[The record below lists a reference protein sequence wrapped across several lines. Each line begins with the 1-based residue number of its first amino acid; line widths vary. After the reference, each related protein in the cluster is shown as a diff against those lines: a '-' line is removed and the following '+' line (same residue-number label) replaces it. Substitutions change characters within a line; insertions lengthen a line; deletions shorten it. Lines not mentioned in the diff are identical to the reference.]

1 MRTGWNFPPP
11 SHLCTYGAMIIIIV
25 DIMIIMWGYNG
36 DHHMTRWSSFDNLVF
51 NMILIITYEDNMDGF
66 CPSHLPTSCVP
77 IQIWWSF
84 TTYYSMMII
93 VVTSYWSS
101 GQVGLDGMFES
112 QFTCCP
118 THFSPNMTF
127 ATQLLLKKRQK
138 KNRTLTKHSFNWA
151 GIRMH
156 MHRNL
161 FNSKQV
167 WITGL
172 PVKRS
177 VSYRVCHF

>member
-1 MRTGWNFPPP
+1 MRTGWNFSPP

-93 VVTSYWSS
+93 ISHYTDHQDKWVLMECLSPSS
-101 GQVGLDGMFES
+101 PGAWPNFA
-112 QFTCCP
+112 
-118 THFSPNMTF
+118 PNMTF

-138 KNRTLTKHSFNWA
+138 KQSFDEA
-151 GIRMH
+151 
-156 MHRNL
+156 
-161 FNSKQV
+161 
-167 WITGL
+167 
-172 PVKRS
+172 
-177 VSYRVCHF
+177 